1 MDGGVA
7 DDVGGDGGGGGG
19 GGVGPAP
26 VATGVVDAGPAQQ
39 QPVPARR
46 PAPVLG
52 RRPRRPGTVA
62 FQSPPSRY
70 KKNASSRVLIPS
82 TSFRSGLQ
90 IVKRLLS
97 HFN

>member
-1 MDGGVA
+1 VDGGVA

-19 GGVGPAP
+19 VGPAP
-26 VATGVVDAGPAQQ
+26 VATGVVVDAGPAQQ